1 MCFGCIVVNLLYCV
15 GILIRFF
22 VLNWFDLGFN
32 CCYGYGL
39 FVDCNFGY
47 VNVYCEI
54 YGIEIYIDVKEY
66 LIIVFYCYYVF
77 NFFGF

>member
-1 MCFGCIVVNLLYCV
+1 M
-15 GILIRFF
+15 
-22 VLNWFDLGFN
+22 GFN